1 MGADR
6 PRPPPAAVEDPATG
20 LPVVLLEAGL
30 VCKGWCRG
38 LLDAMVN
45 EKMCMVPFFRCCC
58 LLMLYVR

>member
-45 EKMCMVPFFRCCC
+45 EKMCTVFRCC